1 MTALTLSR
9 LRAALLGAALCAPW
23 SMPAAAG
30 TYTLDT
36 GDILEIDIFGMPD
49 FKRRVAVNADGD
61 IAIPFIGGLPASGLS
76 LAQLRSSIG
85 AALIKVGAM
94 QNPQVTVE
102 VAEHRPFF
110 ISGDVSR
117 PGATAWRKGLTVRHA
132 IALSGGFD
140 ALRFRSEN
148 PLMAAP
154 DLRSKHQA
162 QLLDLARA
170 EARLASVQSEI
181 ANRTDFEIEAAANAQ
196 GAAAKVLENI
206 AKAERHALAAR
217 MQEWAK
223 SHEFQ
228 RMKVEQAREQ
238 VAALTGSLE
247 QQTEAAK
254 YQKTAME
261 RTAANVMKGVA
272 AINRGDEERRSLA
285 MMKATE
291 TDTRSRLAAAATDL
305 ATAEREFDRMAADRT
320 ASLQKAFEA
329 ATVEREKI
337 KLDLRALAEKLLYA
351 GALKAQ
357 MGRAA
362 APEIT
367 IHRNKD
373 GETSSFAADQDTPIR
388 PGDLIEVMIDPMAV
402 AGR

>member
-1 MTALTLSR
+1 MAC
-9 LRAALLGAALCAPW
+9 AAE
-23 SMPAAAG
+23 G
-30 TYTLDT
+30 TYKLDT
-36 GDILEIDIFGMPD
+36 GDIVEIDIFGMPE
-49 FKRRVAVNADGD
+49 FKRRVAVNIDGD
-61 IAIPFIGGLPASGLS
+61 VAIPFVGGLPASGLS
-76 LAQLRSSIG
+76 LAELRRSIG
-85 AALIKVGAM
+85 AALIGAGAM

-102 VAEHRPFF
+102 IAEHRPFF

-117 PGATAWRKGLTVRHA
+117 PGATAYRKGLTVRHA

-154 DLRSKHQA
+154 ELRARHQA
-162 QLLDLARA
+162 LLLDLARA
-170 EARLASVQSEI
+170 EARLASAHAEAADKS
-181 ANRTDFEIEAAANAQ
+181 DFELATPNLQ
-196 GAAAKVLENI
+196 GAASGVLEDI
-206 AKAERHALAAR
+206 ARGERHALATR
-217 MQEWAK
+217 MQEWTK
-223 SHEFQ
+223 QQEFQ
-228 RMKVEQAREQ
+228 RMKVAQAREQ
-238 VAALTGSLE
+238 VAALTNSLE

-254 YQKTAME
+254 HQTVAME

-291 TDTRSRLAAAATDL
+291 TDTRSRLAAASTEW
-305 ATAEREFDRMAADRT
+305 ATATRELDKMAAER
-320 ASLQKAFEA
+320 AANLQKGIEA
-329 ATVEREKI
+329 ASVDREKI

-362 APEIT
+362 TPEIT
-367 IHRNKD
+367 IHRTVH
-373 GETSSFAADQDTPIR
+373 GEKTSIVADQDTQIL

-402 AGR
+402 ASR

>member
-1 MTALTLSR
+1 
-9 LRAALLGAALCAPW
+9 
-23 SMPAAAG
+23 
-30 TYTLDT
+30 
-36 GDILEIDIFGMPD
+36 
-49 FKRRVAVNADGD
+49 
-61 IAIPFIGGLPASGLS
+61 
-76 LAQLRSSIG
+76 
-85 AALIKVGAM
+85 
-94 QNPQVTVE
+94 
-102 VAEHRPFF
+102 
-110 ISGDVSR
+110 
-117 PGATAWRKGLTVRHA
+117 
-132 IALSGGFD
+132 
-140 ALRFRSEN
+140 
-148 PLMAAP
+148 
-154 DLRSKHQA
+154 
-162 QLLDLARA
+162 
-170 EARLASVQSEI
+170 
-181 ANRTDFEIEAAANAQ
+181 
-196 GAAAKVLENI
+196 
-206 AKAERHALAAR
+206 
-217 MQEWAK
+217 
-223 SHEFQ
+223 
-228 RMKVEQAREQ
+228 
-238 VAALTGSLE
+238 
-247 QQTEAAK
+247 
-254 YQKTAME
+254 
-261 RTAANVMKGVA
+261 VA